1 MELCPKIMKNGER
14 LGFLGV
20 LEFWGETMKMGVKK
34 GRRWCGGEQWWLK
47 DAAMVMGSG
56 VVAWRWC
63 LEVVCGV
70 GVLEKT
76 EKVGK
81 VGVQRKR
88 NEEGR
93 KRK

>member
-1 MELCPKIMKNGER
+1 LGRNNENGGEKGEEVVRGER
-14 LGFLGV
+14 
-20 LEFWGETMKMGVKK
+20 
-34 GRRWCGGEQWWLK
+34 WWLK
-47 DAAMVMGSG
+47 DAAVVMGSG

-70 GVLEKT
+70 GVLEKR

-81 VGVQRKR
+81 VAVQRKR